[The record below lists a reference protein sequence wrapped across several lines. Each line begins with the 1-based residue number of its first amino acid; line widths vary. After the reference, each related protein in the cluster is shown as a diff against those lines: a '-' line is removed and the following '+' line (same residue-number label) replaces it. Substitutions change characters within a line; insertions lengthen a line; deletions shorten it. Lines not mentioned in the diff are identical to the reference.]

1 MMPVGQIEGS
11 RNRIPL
17 AALHAIMNP
26 RFLVL
31 VLLAL
36 AALLISLPAFADE
49 PPIDVPR
56 AKELMQKS
64 QRGETLS
71 PEDQKYLDHV
81 KQVIRERNAGRAP
94 GGSGAPAPGSTPK
107 PIEVSTADWSALVP
121 ITELTAPYKGED
133 G

>member
-1 MMPVGQIEGS
+1 MPSV
-11 RNRIPL
+11 
-17 AALHAIMNP
+17 AFHAHMNP
-26 RFLVL
+26 RFLFL
-31 VLLAL
+31 ALLAL
-36 AALLISLPAFADE
+36 SALLVSMPALAEE

-94 GGSGAPAPGSTPK
+94 GGPGAPAPGSTPK
-107 PIEVSTADWSALVP
+107 PIEVSTADWSALV
-121 ITELTAPYKGED
+121 
-133 G
+133 